1 MAGRIYLTSHMTKD
15 VLRESFQPSG
25 AIDPALTPRQLEV
38 LRLIAQGRRMKE
50 IAAELHLS
58 VRTVEDHKA
67 QLLRAL
73 EASSTA
79 DLVRFAVKRGL
90 VAD

>member
-1 MAGRIYLTSHMTKD
+1 
-15 VLRESFQPSG
+15 
-25 AIDPALTPRQLEV
+25 V